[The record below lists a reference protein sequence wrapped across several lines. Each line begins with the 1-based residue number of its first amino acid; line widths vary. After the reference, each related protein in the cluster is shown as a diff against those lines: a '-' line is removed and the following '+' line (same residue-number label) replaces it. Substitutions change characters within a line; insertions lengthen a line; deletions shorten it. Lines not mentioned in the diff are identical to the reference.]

1 MSAIFFALWK
11 KWYDFLQKKIR
22 GDSGK
27 VPWRHWKSIFDS
39 SLCIVFGTV
48 VYFCFWWKTFTNTPF
63 FNHIFFPTE
72 HNTQPFPY
80 DAKEGFQRVQIER
93 ELLWKV
99 LGLVS
104 GEICAVRLF
113 KFVILNIQIK
123 TFQISSTT
131 R

>member
-1 MSAIFFALWK
+1 MEKVIRFFAKKISRRLWK
-11 KWYDFLQKKIR
+11 STLETLEKYFRFLSLHSLWYCSLLLFSMKNFYKHTILQ
-22 GDSGK
+22 S
-27 VPWRHWKSIFDS
+27 H
-39 SLCIVFGTV
+39 LLL
-48 VYFCFWWKTFTNTPF
+48 
-63 FNHIFFPTE
+63 HE
-72 HNTQPFPY
+72 HNTQPFQC

-123 TFQISSTT
+123 TFQISCTT

>member
-1 MSAIFFALWK
+1 MPYFLHYGKSDTIFCK
-11 KWYDFLQKKIR
+11 KNFVVTLEKYP
-22 GDSGK
+22 GNAGK
-27 VPWRHWKSIFDS
+27 VFSI
-39 SLCIVFGTV
+39 SLFAYSLVCSLLLFLMKNFYKHTILQS
-48 VYFCFWWKTFTNTPF
+48 
-63 FNHIFFPTE
+63 HLLLHE
-72 HNTQPFPY
+72 HNTQPFQC

-123 TFQISSTT
+123 TFQISCTT